1 MRPAAF
7 LIVLSSAVLAAQAPL
22 LTPQQLAQFHGSYS
36 ESVEPFRIVGN
47 VYYVGA
53 KNIASYLITTRDG
66 HMLIDTGTN
75 EMGPVVRANVEKLGF
90 KLTDIEIILSSHA
103 HFDHIQG
110 HAAMK
115 KATGARVMAI
125 REDAEALE
133 AGKDLSPLGSEG
145 WDPVK
150 VDRMLKD
157 GDTVLLGGT
166 TLRATHAPGHTPG
179 CTVWTTTVPDLGR
192 EYSLVFHGCGG
203 PNAGVKMVG
212 NPQFPNLVAQA
223 IGTIA
228 KLKQL
233 HPDIYLSGHPQALFE
248 GKIDAMKTG
257 TRPHPLLITQDAWM
271 KMLTD
276 NEASLKKRIDAE
288 RADSESLKR

>member
-1 MRPAAF
+1 MRSAAL
-7 LIVLSSAVLAAQAPL
+7 LIILGSAAVAAQAPL
-22 LTPQQLAQFHGSYS
+22 LTSQQLAQFHGSYS

-53 KNIASYLITTRDG
+53 QNIASYLITTRDG
-66 HMLIDTGTN
+66 HILIDTGTN
-75 EMGPVVRANVEKLGF
+75 EMGPVVRANVEKLGY
-90 KLTDIEIILSSHA
+90 KLTDIGIMLSSHA

-150 VDRMLKD
+150 VDRRLKD

-192 EYSLVFHGCGG
+192 EYFVVFHGCGG

-212 NPQFPNLVAQA
+212 NPKFPNLVSQA
-223 IGTIA
+223 MGTIA

-233 HPDIYLSGHPQALFE
+233 EPDIYLTGHPQALFE

-257 TRPHPLLITQDAWM
+257 TRPHPLLITRDAWL
-271 KMLTD
+271 KMLNE
-276 NEASLKKRIDAE
+276 NEANLKKRIDDE
-288 RADSESLKR
+288 RAQISSR